1 MDGMKWRKR
10 GKWAAIGKGAANGR
24 GLGRRG
30 SAAAVSNL
38 LIEMGL
44 ALITESGRGREAA
57 PGDSRQIVEL
67 IEVTAMKIIMPGI

>member
-1 MDGMKWRKR
+1 MEEAWKMGGYWKR
-10 GKWAAIGKGAANGR
+10 SSER
-24 GLGRRG
+24 SRSVGRRG

-44 ALITESGRGREAA
+44 ALITEGGRGSPLR
-57 PGDSRQIVEL
+57 GDSRQIVEL

>member
-44 ALITESGRGREAA
+44 ALITEGGRGSPLR
-57 PGDSRQIVEL
+57 GDSRQIVEL